1 MVRVIL
7 LAKQKERPRHR
18 EHTHGYGRWG
28 RRASWGHT
36 WISGGARWGDEG
48 ELGTHVDMGER
59 GGGTRASS
67 GLAFTQIDEEW
78 SPLSSAG
85 ALLSA
90 LWGPNW
96 GANSETRGDTC
107 ACS

>member
-18 EHTHGYGRWG
+18 EHTHGYGRRG

-36 WISGGARWGDEG
+36 WIW
-48 ELGTHVDMGER
+48 GER
-59 GGGTRASS
+59 VGGTRASS
-67 GLAFTQIDEEW
+67 GLAFTQVDAEW
-78 SPLSSAG
+78 SLLSSTG

-96 GANSETRGDTC
+96 GANSEKRGDTC
-107 ACS
+107 ACN